1 MFESFVLKYLLQRIV
16 SSNVWKDIQIFCCR
30 DNGMQSYKQIQNMV
44 LFIYRII
51 LYYISVLNYPN
62 LVFTYASNETQQYL
76 ECMHAEKKYLLVT
89 FLLTIAIYFI
99 RKKKLWKIMVIVQWS
114 EKFQIKIN
122 KNSCKWI
129 I

>member
-16 SSNVWKDIQIFCCR
+16 SSNVWKDIRIFCCR
-30 DNGMQSYKQIQNMV
+30 DKGMQSYKQIQNMV

-51 LYYISVLNYPN
+51 LHFCPELSKFGFYIC
-62 LVFTYASNETQQYL
+62 NETQQYL